1 MQCPHCS
8 IAFRDIWH
16 RNRMKYDNG
25 FDAGWD
31 CITTVCPEC
40 HKPSIKISKA
50 SSTTG
55 APLVDMVSK
64 ALVKEQ
70 WVYPTSRRGKRFGH
84 EVPDDFKNDYLEA
97 CEVLLVS
104 PRSSATLSRRILEA
118 VLREQGY
125 RQSRISEQIDA
136 VRNESVP
143 DKKLPTVLLRIIDAV
158 RQFGNFSAH
167 EKKSPRTLQI
177 IDVEPGEAEL
187 CVEIVEGLFE
197 HYYVRPVIETEKL
210 EKVNEK
216 LRQLGRDPL

>member
-31 CITTVCPEC
+31 CITTVCPEY
-40 HKPSIKISKA
+40 HKPSIKISQA
-50 SSTTG
+50 SLTAG
-55 APLVDMVSK
+55 ALLADMVSK

-70 WVYPTSRRGKRFGH
+70 WVYPTSRRGTRFGH

-158 RQFGNFSAH
+158 RQFGNFPPMRRKACGRF
-167 EKKSPRTLQI
+167 KSLT
-177 IDVEPGEAEL
+177 
-187 CVEIVEGLFE
+187 
-197 HYYVRPVIETEKL
+197 
-210 EKVNEK
+210 
-216 LRQLGRDPL
+216 

>member
-1 MQCPHCS
+1 
-8 IAFRDIWH
+8 
-16 RNRMKYDNG
+16 MKYDNG

-55 APLVDMVSK
+55 APLVDLVDMVSK

-167 EKKSPRTLQI
+167 EKKSLRTLQI

-210 EKVNEK
+210 ERVNEK
-216 LRQLGRDPL
+216 LRQLERDPL